1 MSITVGLDFG
11 THQTKVCIED
21 ARNPLLKRY
30 TFFPFEDQAGRS
42 SFVLPSIVQINKDD
56 TLSYGF
62 VDERIANSL
71 QFEVEEL
78 VPFIFLE
85 YVPSPPP
92 TTPVMRSYPKRP
104 IVARRSFNLRDLAS
118 LLGRDRQEVEYRL
131 RCNQID
137 QENKVL
143 SQDYE
148 LNLGNYQR
156 EEEER
161 RLLWELE
168 YAGVFEDHQRMLQQ
182 IEYRRNKALRF
193 RYFKSAALGDNRYWD
208 FDTADYNPRLIS
220 VLYLAFVLYSV
231 EKDYSADVFVQM
243 GVPQTL
249 GTLEG
254 GQISESGCRLL
265 ILARKL
271 TMDWSLEEFLTLK
284 YSELKQLVNFDQLVD
299 ETVKNEFGVKI
310 LPEAYA
316 GLVALTAQRRIPN
329 GFSLLIDIGGGTT
342 DIALFT
348 LANDQRAPDIS
359 KVVSVKGGLN
369 SIIQVI
375 SEELGQ
381 PMASVQSNFPTLIR
395 TLSGERAREVLNES
409 LRSSISIIVNELFE
423 HFQSLH
429 RDHGLTRDALA
440 QVLHSRPIFYC
451 GGGGVY
457 PELRES
463 MTYFTDVRQVSLGE
477 MGIQNLTNIVLAPFD
492 TILAVSYGLSM
503 LSDENVISTPP
514 HKLFIHLIRS
524 SDETNYSRDYN
535 D

>member
-1 MSITVGLDFG
+1 MSVTVGLDFG

-21 ARNPLLKRY
+21 AKNPLLKRY
-30 TFFPFEDQAGRS
+30 TFFPFKDPAGRS

-62 VDERIANSL
+62 VDELVANFL
-71 QFEVEEL
+71 QFEGE
-78 VPFIFLE
+78 VPEPFVFPE
-85 YVPSPPP
+85 YVPAIPP
-92 TTPVMRSYPKRP
+92 TRPVMRSYPERP
-104 IVARRSFNLRDLAS
+104 LVAKRSFNLRDLAS

-143 SQDYE
+143 IQDHD
-148 LNLGNYQR
+148 LKLDSYQKA
-156 EEEER
+156 EEER
-161 RLLWELE
+161 RSIWELE
-168 YAGVFEDHQRMLQQ
+168 YAGVFEAHQHILHQ
-182 IEYRRNKALRF
+182 IESKRNKVLHF

-208 FDTADYNPRLIS
+208 FDPADYNPRLIS

-249 GTLEG
+249 GSLEG

-284 YSELKQLVNFDQLVD
+284 YSELKQLVNFDQPVD
-299 ETVKNEFGVKI
+299 EIIKNELGVKI

-316 GLVALTAQRRIPN
+316 GLVALTARRRIPN

-348 LANDQRAPDIS
+348 LANEQRAPDIA

-381 PMASVQSNFPTLIR
+381 PMARVQSNFPSLIR
-395 TLSGERAREVLNES
+395 TSSGERAREVLNES
-409 LRSSISIIVNELFE
+409 LRDSISSIVGELFVQ
-423 HFQSLH
+423 FMSLH
-429 RDHGLTRDALA
+429 REHGLTRDHLA
-440 QVLHSRPIFYC
+440 QALNSRPIFYC

-463 MTYFTDVRQVSLGE
+463 MTYFTDVKQVSLGE
-477 MGIQNLTNIVLAPFD
+477 MGIQNLTSIVSAPFD

-503 LSDENVISTPP
+503 LSDENVICTPP
-514 HKLFIHLIRS
+514 HKLFSHLIRS
-524 SDETNYSRDYN
+524 SDETNYSRDYS